1 MDLKFVLVSSLEV
14 IEKRFSAK
22 SSPAVVEIPKSY
34 LIGRGDPSYV
44 ITDPNSIHVFK
55 YGLTPHYAQEPLSI
69 MTARAEGT
77 KNKAD
82 DPGYSGSKAIFLL
95 PEFKKSIFS
104 QRCIVVADAYYAWSD
119 KNQQYLVYLQ
129 QKKRP
134 FGFAGLYDTW
144 QHPET
149 RELTTSF
156 AIIATTANEMLQ
168 GIGVKRMPVI
178 LPLHYETNWLKSSL
192 HLSEILSFLD
202 PFPSKKMNAYPV
214 NGVVNHE
221 VNDVSLLTPRGDKLQ
236 VEVNPPIL
244 SRSHHYHKSKPVS
257 NTPWFK
263 SAE

>member
-1 MDLKFVLVSSLEV
+1 MDFNFLLASSLEV

-22 SSPAVVEIPKSY
+22 SFPAVVEIPKSY
-34 LIGRGDPSYV
+34 LIGRSDPSYV
-44 ITDPNSIHVFK
+44 ITDPNSIHVFT
-55 YGLTPHYAQEPLSI
+55 YGLTPHFAPEPISI
-69 MTARAEGT
+69 ITARAEGT

-95 PEFKKSIFS
+95 PEYKKSIFS

-129 QKKRP
+129 YKKRP

-149 RELTTSF
+149 SELTTSF
-156 AIIATTANEMLQ
+156 AIITTTANKMLR

-178 LPLHYETNWLKSSL
+178 LPLQYETNWLKSSL
-192 HLSEILSFLD
+192 HLSEILSFLV
-202 PFPSKKMNAYPV
+202 PFPSEKMNAYPV
-214 NGVVNHE
+214 NGLVSPG
-221 VNDVSLLTPRGDKLQ
+221 VNDVSLLTPCGEKLQ
-236 VEVNPPIL
+236 AELTPPIF

-257 NTPWFK
+257 STPWFK